1 MNKSN
6 EIEEM
11 MRTGKVVKIE
21 PMPGLVAHSEQ
32 TFGVSTREKPGS
44 GRDEIANLLIAL
56 SDHVLSEEKT
66 PRHIALRIG
75 APPNSNTITVS
86 KRADRVT
93 FYIRSEDLRKQAEE
107 AQLEFKPVDSEAPKD
122 KYRYRIPGL
131 NLSTIQAHEA
141 LFREIVKESVSV
153 IEDRRPM
160 GK

>member
-1 MNKSN
+1 
-6 EIEEM
+6 
-11 MRTGKVVKIE
+11 
-21 PMPGLVAHSEQ
+21 
-32 TFGVSTREKPGS
+32 
-44 GRDEIANLLIAL
+44 
-56 SDHVLSEEKT
+56 
-66 PRHIALRIG
+66 
-75 APPNSNTITVS
+75 
-86 KRADRVT
+86 VT